1 LYPHGQR
8 GFFYEKNKILK
19 KSDIENWGNSQLNNK
34 PILDVKE
41 IPKPFQW
48 ITLSLQHLFA
58 MFGATILVPYL
69 VGLDPAIALISSGLG
84 TLAFLLITK
93 FQVPAYLGSSFAF
106 IGPVI
111 AAKAAGGPGGA
122 MVGTFLAGLV
132 YGIVA
137 LIISKAG
144 HRWIMNLLPPIVV
157 GPVIIVIGLALSG
170 TAVNMA
176 MNNPATGKYSLLHFS
191 AALVTLAATIIFSI
205 YAKKMLSMIPILAGI
220 IVGYIYALLVGIVDF
235 NPVLA
240 AKWFEMPQFIIP
252 FVSYK
257 VTLTWDLVLLMV
269 PVAIVTLS
277 EHIGHQLVLSKVVGR
292 DYIKEPGLHRSILGD
307 GTATIISAL
316 IGGPAKTT
324 YGENIGV
331 LAITRVY
338 SVYVIAGAAVFA
350 IIFGFI
356 GKITAL
362 IGTIPTPVMGGVS
375 ILLFGII
382 ASSGLRML
390 VDSKIDFGNKRNLV
404 ISSVILVIGIG
415 GAVIKVSE
423 SLQIQ
428 GMALAAICGVLLNLI
443 LPGKEP
449 YENMLEENESS
460 DKQKTA

>member
-1 LYPHGQR
+1 
-8 GFFYEKNKILK
+8 
-19 KSDIENWGNSQLNNK
+19 
-34 PILDVKE
+34 
-41 IPKPFQW
+41 
-48 ITLSLQHLFA
+48 
-58 MFGATILVPYL
+58 
-69 VGLDPAIALISSGLG
+69 
-84 TLAFLLITK
+84 
-93 FQVPAYLGSSFAF
+93 
-106 IGPVI
+106 
-111 AAKAAGGPGGA
+111 
-122 MVGTFLAGLV
+122 
-132 YGIVA
+132 
-137 LIISKAG
+137 
-144 HRWIMNLLPPIVV
+144 
-157 GPVIIVIGLALSG
+157 
-170 TAVNMA
+170 MA
-176 MNNPATGKYSLLHFS
+176 MNNPAIGKYSLLHFS
-191 AALVTLAATIIFSI
+191 VALVTLAATIIFSI

-235 NPVLA
+235 TPVLD
-240 AKWFEMPQFIIP
+240 AKWFEMPEFILP

-257 VTLTWDLVLLMV
+257 VKFTWDLVLLMV

-316 IGGPAKTT
+316 VGGPPKTT

-449 YENMLEENESS
+449 INENMLEENQSS
-460 DKQKTA
+460 EKRKTA